1 MNVKKTDNT
10 RNVRKRGRRRRE
22 DDSEERAAETE
33 RRVEQWVPKT
43 AIGKKVKDGEIKS
56 IQELFDRNYTVME
69 PEIFD
74 VLVSGPLESLVD
86 FKKTTRVTRQGR
98 NFSFRATVIIG
109 DGQEFIG
116 IGTGKDKERFPAI
129 RKATRNAKLDL
140 VRVRKGVGSWES
152 SATTGASMPYRVA
165 GKSASVRVELMP
177 APEGTGLVVGEAIK
191 DVMRFAGVKD
201 VWSKTSGNTR
211 SKLDFVKA
219 AVNALSNTTKM
230 RMSKDIEGKLKR

>member
-86 FKKTTRVTRQGR
+86 FKKTTRVTRQGS

-116 IGTGKDKERFPAI
+116 IGTGKE
-129 RKATRNAKLDL
+129 
-140 VRVRKGVGSWES
+140 
-152 SATTGASMPYRVA
+152 
-165 GKSASVRVELMP
+165 
-177 APEGTGLVVGEAIK
+177 
-191 DVMRFAGVKD
+191 
-201 VWSKTSGNTR
+201 
-211 SKLDFVKA
+211 
-219 AVNALSNTTKM
+219 
-230 RMSKDIEGKLKR
+230 

>member
-1 MNVKKTDNT
+1 MREGMEKRKK
-10 RNVRKRGRRRRE
+10 RRKR
-22 DDSEERAAETE
+22 SEEEENVDRIADNE
-33 RRVEQWVPKT
+33 RRVEMWVPKT
-43 AIGKKVKDGEIKS
+43 VTGKKVKDGEIKS
-56 IQELFDRNYTVME
+56 LEEMFGRNYVMME

-74 VLVSGPLESLVD
+74 ALVGAPLEKLVD

-98 NFSFRATVIIG
+98 NFSFRAAVLVG

-116 IGTGKDKERFPAI
+116 VGIGKDKERFPAI
-129 RKATRNAKLDL
+129 RKAARNAKLSL
-140 VRVRKGVGSWES
+140 IRVRKGAGSWES
-152 SATTGASMPYRVA
+152 SATTGASLPYRVA
-165 GKSASVRVELMP
+165 GKSASVRVELLP

-211 SKLDFVKA
+211 SKLDFVEA

-230 RMSKDIEGKLKR
+230 RMSKDIEGKLRRG